1 MSFDGDQARLI
12 KELADAQAEIR
23 AQFGLAPRVKP
34 TAGDRLDEPMTP
46 GKRAVLG
53 DS

>member
-12 KELADAQAEIR
+12 QELADAQAEIR

-34 TAGDRLDEPMTP
+34 VADGELDKPTTP
-46 GKRAVLG
+46 GRRTSLG
-53 DS
+53 R